1 MIYKDNKNRCK
12 WCNPKNELY
21 IKYHDK
27 EWGQPSYEDKYLF
40 EMLILE
46 SFQAG
51 LSWECVLNKRK
62 AFDNF
67 DIDKICNFDDKKIKE
82 LLENPNI
89 IRNKLK
95 INAAINNSKIFKEIQ
110 KEYKTFFQYA
120 ILAFLLAFLPFL
132 FFENGFE
139 NIGQL
144 YENVKEQTAIYGM
157 SFSVYRFGIIPLF
170 LQLGKTLNIENQFIL
185 YETGKYLTY
194 ILGLLSTGLF
204 FTTKSSLIRFG
215 LAAMICVLVPQQAF
229 VYNGIYIFPL
239 LIMLL
244 SANSKLSSIETC
256 LTLFL
261 FIWILLPVQLN
272 KFTPKINNI
281 SMILMWVLFISIAIR
296 QYLLNKKN
304 NLNSSS
310 KER

>member
-1 MIYKDNKNRCK
+1 MFSDHIV
-12 WCNPKNELY
+12 
-21 IKYHDK
+21 YHIFFIHQSLRFGAWKRNYD
-27 EWGQPSYEDKYLF
+27 
-40 EMLILE
+40 
-46 SFQAG
+46 
-51 LSWECVLNKRK
+51 LSSLHQLLRICERSKRK
-62 AFDNF
+62 KMVWNNLSGYRLCFK
-67 DIDKICNFDDKKIKE
+67 DI
-82 LLENPNI
+82 
-89 IRNKLK
+89 
-95 INAAINNSKIFKEIQ
+95 SGYIQ
-110 KEYKTFFQYA
+110 
-120 ILAFLLAFLPFL
+120 LFL

>member
-1 MIYKDNKNRCK
+1 M
-12 WCNPKNELY
+12 
-21 IKYHDK
+21 
-27 EWGQPSYEDKYLF
+27 Q
-40 EMLILE
+40 
-46 SFQAG
+46 
-51 LSWECVLNKRK
+51 
-62 AFDNF
+62 
-67 DIDKICNFDDKKIKE
+67 
-82 LLENPNI
+82 
-89 IRNKLK
+89 
-95 INAAINNSKIFKEIQ
+95 
-110 KEYKTFFQYA
+110 
-120 ILAFLLAFLPFL
+120 FLLFYWHFLPFL

-239 LIMLL
+239 LIILL

>member
-1 MIYKDNKNRCK
+1 MKIDDYNHEREFEVGIFRRYIYEKIYQGLLIDGLEYYPKQIEKFSEEETKKKLISEKNDRYK
-12 WCNPKNELY
+12 FSSTEK
-21 IKYHDK
+21 
-27 EWGQPSYEDKYLF
+27 
-40 EMLILE
+40 IL
-46 SFQAG
+46 S
-51 LSWECVLNKRK
+51 
-62 AFDNF
+62 
-67 DIDKICNFDDKKIKE
+67 I
-82 LLENPNI
+82 
-89 IRNKLK
+89 
-95 INAAINNSKIFKEIQ
+95 
-110 KEYKTFFQYA
+110 
-120 ILAFLLAFLPFL
+120 
-132 FFENGFE
+132 
-139 NIGQL
+139 